1 MNSKRLAE
9 VLALVGSGDFA
20 SWWKELEQ
28 ARTENDAAK
37 REWDELLSHAAL
49 VESQAEIIQKDA
61 IDTLYRADESEDAAA
76 KAQAEAAELENK
88 SFRAVS
94 EFEQQRFR
102 ASELWYRAGAS
113 EKELEELRETFRT
126 APSRKLEG
134 ELHALERSHRHLSDQ
149 YTREMQRRNRFW
161 EEVEALWTKSAQ
173 VNLLVAEQQV
183 LAKKVRRQA
192 ERLFASAD
200 EKRKEALAL
209 RAKAER
215 AADQVSAAAK
225 KIADALSSAKERFG
239 CGVGNDF
246 LYFLET
252 ENPKGVFCISLI
264 GDRQN
269 YNLELQPLCVY
280 SLDPQLGVSRLEP
293 ARERVAAAGPNSNPR
308 LEGAPNPDPGGEPK
322 TRVA

>member
-9 VLALVGSGDFA
+9 VLALVGSADFA

-28 ARTENDAAK
+28 ARTENEAAK
-37 REWDELLSHAAL
+37 REWDELLSHVAL

-102 ASELWYRAGAS
+102 ASESWYRAGAS
-113 EKELEELRETFRT
+113 EKELEERRENCRK

-149 YTREMQRRNRFW
+149 YLREMQRRDRFW
-161 EEVEALWTKSAQ
+161 EEVEVLWAKSAQ
-173 VNLLVAEQQV
+173 VNLMVAEQQV
-183 LAKKVRRQA
+183 LAKKVRCHA

-200 EKRKEALAL
+200 DKRKEALAL
-209 RAKAER
+209 RGKAER

-225 KIADALSSAKERFG
+225 KIADSLSSAKQRFG
-239 CGVGNDF
+239 CGVGKDF
-246 LYFLET
+246 LYFLEAG
-252 ENPKGVFCISLI
+252 NPKGAYCVSLI
-264 GDRQN
+264 GDHEN

-280 SLDPQLGVSRLEP
+280 SLDAQLGVSRLEP
-293 ARERVAAAGPNSNPR
+293 AHEGVASGPNSSPR
-308 LEGAPNPDPGGEPK
+308 LQAAANPPADGEPK
-322 TRVA
+322 TQVA